1 MAATRRNRVSDKNWG
16 EIVRAYEVAT
26 EDYLH
31 VANALGMNR
40 SMTRSIIAL
49 YIREGRMN
57 QRTRAGRNH
66 LKIDDKKNCLEGII
80 NENCLLTL
88 NQINEEL
95 RREKQTTF
103 PFLKLWMGCL

>member
-31 VANALGMNR
+31 VADALGMNR

-49 YIREGRMN
+49 YIREGRVD
-57 QRTRAGRNH
+57 QRTRSGRNH
-66 LKIDDKKNCLEGII
+66 MKIDDKKNSLEVII
-80 NENCLLTL
+80 SENCLLTL
-88 NQINEEL
+88 N
-95 RREKQTTF
+95 
-103 PFLKLWMGCL
+103 